1 MSYRF
6 EIDPAVTVSS
16 RRRCENQ
23 WNARPASAKSPCDV
37 LLSAPVEQAPHRK
50 PVKIDY
56 YVKVNIILRS
66 RRGGFLVDGYYS
78 ITELT
83 REFGVS
89 TRTLRFYEDEGL
101 IQPER
106 KGRTRLFRPAD
117 RRLIAEILRGRR
129 IGFTIA
135 EIREIIQVYKEPPGE
150 IGQLKLLMK
159 RVDEKRDELRQ
170 KRKDIDDTLN
180 ELDNVEEACLGRLA
194 EIGVGT

>member
-1 MSYRF
+1 MDR
-6 EIDPAVTVSS
+6 
-16 RRRCENQ
+16 
-23 WNARPASAKSPCDV
+23 
-37 LLSAPVEQAPHRK
+37 
-50 PVKIDY
+50 
-56 YVKVNIILRS
+56 
-66 RRGGFLVDGYYS
+66 YYS

-101 IQPER
+101 IHPER
-106 KGRTRLFRPAD
+106 RGRTRLFRTAN
-117 RRLIAEILRGRR
+117 RRLIMEILRGRR

-150 IGQLKLLMK
+150 MGQLKLLMK
-159 RVDEKRDELRQ
+159 RVDEKRNELRQ
-170 KRKDIDDTLN
+170 KRKDIEDTLT

>member
-1 MSYRF
+1 M
-6 EIDPAVTVSS
+6 
-16 RRRCENQ
+16 
-23 WNARPASAKSPCDV
+23 
-37 LLSAPVEQAPHRK
+37 PVDK
-50 PVKIDY
+50 
-56 YVKVNIILRS
+56 
-66 RRGGFLVDGYYS
+66 YYS

-106 KGRTRLFRPAD
+106 RGRTRLFRQAD

-135 EIREIIQVYKEPPGE
+135 EIREIIQVYREPPGE
-150 IGQLKLLMK
+150 VGQLKLLMK
-159 RVDEKRDELRQ
+159 RIDEKREELRQ
-170 KRKDIDDTLN
+170 KRKDIDDTLT
-180 ELDNVEEACLGRLA
+180 ELDHVEEACIGRLA